1 MSRRSKFAL
10 EETLVAITPL
20 QLDPAHADEIIQIA
34 RQAPSLQSG
43 SENDIDGIHILRF
56 KTLVELYHDDPS
68 LLDKILVEL
77 VDCLIS
83 QVVLSENPE
92 DLLNQSSIMSLILL
106 KVVTVVRG
114 YKTIIRLLP
123 HEVYLLPKLLAL
135 LENYSKLEKFTEL
148 EYEAICM
155 LLVWFMIV
163 CRNPFDFNLFA
174 QEDEGKRHELA
185 KYGTSIIQSLDSYL
199 NLEMNN
205 SNAKLQMVK
214 LIQRIG
220 LIYLKPKPANW
231 RYKCGVRSLEENL
244 KIVEPKMENIS
255 QETDEV
261 AELDPETQKLIDTIL
276 KSLLIG
282 IQDKENNVR
291 TSAAKGI

>member
-1 MSRRSKFAL
+1 M
-10 EETLVAITPL
+10 
-20 QLDPAHADEIIQIA
+20 
-34 RQAPSLQSG
+34 
-43 SENDIDGIHILRF
+43 RF

-174 QEDEGKRHELA
+174 QEDEVSYPIRITKCLVSLQPHFRKYVSLTLAETLTRH
-185 KYGTSIIQSLDSYL
+185 D
-199 NLEMNN
+199 
-205 SNAKLQMVK
+205 SNAL
-214 LIQRIG
+214 LLEPLLESCLTR
-220 LIYLKPKPANW
+220 LKNH
-231 RYKCGVRSLEENL
+231 EENSFL
-244 KIVEPKMENIS
+244 QQGI
-255 QETDEV
+255 DL
-261 AELDPETQKLIDTIL
+261 ELLSSIFKKVIL
-276 KSLLIG
+276 F
-282 IQDKENNVR
+282 V
-291 TSAAKGI
+291 